1 MDNNYVLQTVNEL
14 GTELINEKLTKNNL
28 AQQLQQARQENDNLR
43 ARITELEANQVE
55 IIEEGTE

>member
-1 MDNNYVLQTVNEL
+1 MDKNYVLQTVNEL

>member
-28 AQQLQQARQENDNLR
+28 AQQLQQARQENENLR

-55 IIEEGTE
+55 IIEESAE